1 MSSVRSSSSIRI
13 HLDLPSEEQSKGSSF
28 ELNSISSILSP
39 SKKKLNVNLSNT
51 SSTSDGQRT
60 ARLSSLSSSY
70 AQFLKQRDMD
80 KNKKVL
86 SQEDHRLLLSSSE
99 WVEDVKDSD
108 PYVSVLSRLGE
119 AIQDSE
125 TYFEFVKKSFSIIT
139 QTFIATALLILLTIF
154 QVILFFMGVKYLND
168 CPIQPNLP
176 VYLLVVGSMGLV
188 RVLNL
193 LWKQFR
199 RRRMR
204 KLEGVELDQEEET
217 ENDGSSFTDA
227 VLNLFL
233 LAWFIVGQFWT
244 WGVYLPNFEFG
255 LENPHHY
262 CHRNV
267 YVFALV
273 HIGSVYVLFL
283 AAIFF
288 LIALTCCAR
297 FPHLI
302 VKTPR

>member
-1 MSSVRSSSSIRI
+1 MKSVSSVRI
-13 HLDLPSEEQSKGSSF
+13 HLDATEEHSRRSSF
-28 ELNSISSILSP
+28 DLNTISSILSRT
-39 SKKKLNVNLSNT
+39 KNRLNTNINTT
-51 SSTSDGQRT
+51 SSTSLDGQRT
-60 ARLSSLSSSY
+60 ARFSSVSSSY
-70 AQFLKQRDMD
+70 AQFLKQRDTD
-80 KNKKVL
+80 KTKKIL

-99 WVEDVKDSD
+99 WVEDIKDSD
-108 PYVSVLSRLGE
+108 PYVSVISRLGE

-125 TYFEFVKKSFSIIT
+125 TYMEFVKKSFAIVTNTS
-139 QTFIATALLILLTIF
+139 
-154 QVILFFMGVKYLND
+154 VKYLND
-168 CPIQPNLP
+168 CPIQSNLP

-217 ENDGSSFTDA
+217 DDNGSDFTDA

-244 WGVYLPNFEFG
+244 WSVFMPNFEFG
-255 LENPHHY
+255 LENPNNY

-267 YVFALV
+267 YIFTLI
-273 HIGSVYVLFL
+273 HIGFVYVMFL
-283 AAIFF
+283 ATIFF

-302 VKTPR
+302 IKTPR